1 MSGSPGSRDWGDR
14 VIKRVNKFVA
24 NVCLGLMAQCA
35 MLLLP
40 GPKVEQEQETQN
52 NIVRVDIYTAQIK
65 KLGDQII
72 GMELQSQ
79 AEKSCSSN
87 PEP

>member
-35 MLLLP
+35 LL
-40 GPKVEQEQETQN
+40 K
-52 NIVRVDIYTAQIK
+52 
-65 KLGDQII
+65 QII
-72 GMELQSQ
+72 HNLPEIVP
-79 AEKSCSSN
+79 EIVN
-87 PEP
+87 PE